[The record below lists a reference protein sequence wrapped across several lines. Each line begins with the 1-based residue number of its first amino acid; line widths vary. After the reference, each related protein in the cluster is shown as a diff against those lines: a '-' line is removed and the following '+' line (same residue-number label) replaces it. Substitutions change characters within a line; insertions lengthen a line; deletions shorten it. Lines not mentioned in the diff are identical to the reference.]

1 MNRVK
6 WDIETGGVLL
16 TSKVEEDVLGISPR
30 PVFYEE
36 LDLLKLNEL
45 GWKYPHCTE
54 PLMWA
59 CNKQYFYQGELMF
72 EAKGANVYDP
82 ATVVF
87 QTGKE
92 KAELQ
97 PVDVKK
103 MLKKNQNAMFLLE
116 TEAIEFIRDTYL
128 QYADAAQKVAAFKA
142 NQVDFE
148 ALAERATK
156 QQKQQ
161 MTIVKEDCDSFDIM
175 PLEDAKQAGKRTY
188 ATTKIDKFLAS
199 FSGGKDSQVVLDLCT
214 RAIPPQAFEV
224 IYSDTGYELPP
235 SLELYEQ
242 VKQHYQSLYPELSF
256 RIARNHEQVL
266 NYWDKIGFPSDKN
279 RWCCTVMKTAPL
291 YRSLKVD
298 DTNKQA
304 KVLAFEGTRGEE
316 SSKRSEY
323 GRIGKGVKHNN
334 VINARP
340 IIHWNTT
347 EVFLYLFE
355 QNLHINKA
363 YRVGKPRVGCLICPF
378 SSEWDDM
385 IVNRCY
391 PNELKPFL
399 TRIETWSRNR
409 DIPNLEEYI
418 QNHSWKL
425 RASGK
430 FQSSNKKIVF
440 SKDKKDLI
448 GYTENSSTPI
458 ETWLPILGA
467 CHVINNDGRING
479 ELKIKQQTFAFTIEP
494 NDKHGYNF
502 SFLDINDIAIIGDIK
517 RIIYKSTYC
526 LQCEACEV
534 ECPTGALKVYPN
546 INIDT
551 SKCIHCHKCIDFH
564 NKGCIVADSLNM
576 AQTDA
581 TKLAGISGYGT
592 FGLREEWLSEFLI
605 NPVNFWKE
613 NSLGSKQIPSLK
625 AWLKDAEITDS
636 KGNITSFGYNI
647 AELYENMPSLVWEI
661 IWITLAY
668 TSPLIKWFINKIECN
683 SVYSKQIM
691 QDIYANEYSE
701 GQTTFEYAIGALFNF
716 MSSSPI
722 GNDFCQKLT
731 YGKNEYKREPYND
744 LSREAVAYSLYKYAE
759 EQEIKSFRISD
770 LYKEDCK
777 TGPYREFGISK
788 SDLEKALRSLN
799 SDTNRVLTAE
809 LNMGLDHITLRDD
822 LNALSALEI
831 LTK

>member
-1 MNRVK
+1 MFK
-6 WDIETGGVLL
+6 LQWDKETGGVLL
-16 TSKVEEDVLGISPR
+16 SSRIEEGTLGISPR
-30 PVFYEE
+30 PVFWEE
-36 LDLLKLNEL
+36 LDLLKLNEM
-45 GWKYPHCTE
+45 GWKYPHSEE
-54 PLMWA
+54 PLLWA
-59 CNKQYFYQGELMF
+59 VNKQYWYRGELMF
-72 EAKGANVYDP
+72 EAKGANVYDL

-87 QTGKE
+87 QAGKE

-97 PVDVKK
+97 PIDVKK
-103 MLKKNQNAMFLLE
+103 MLKRNKNAMFLLE

-128 QYADAAQKVAAFKA
+128 QYADAAQKVAAFKS

-148 ALAERATK
+148 LLAERATK
-156 QQKQQ
+156 MQKQQ
-161 MTIVKEDCDSFDIM
+161 MVIVKENCDSFDIM
-175 PLEDAKQAGKRTY
+175 PLEDAKNAGKRTY

-298 DTNKQA
+298 GTNVQA

-316 SSKRSEY
+316 SSRRSEY

-340 IIHWNTT
+340 IIYWNTT
-347 EVFLYLFE
+347 EVFLYLLE
-355 QNLHINKA
+355 YGLPINKA

-385 IVNRCY
+385 IVNRRY

-399 TRIETWSRNR
+399 NRIENWSKNR
-409 DIPNLEEYI
+409 EIPNLDEYI

-430 FQSSNKKIVF
+430 FQSSNKKVVF

-448 GYTENSSTPI
+448 GYTEYASTTI
-458 ETWLPILGA
+458 ETWLPILGV
-467 CHVINNDGRING
+467 CHIVNNNNGIKG
-479 ELKIKQQTFAFTIEP
+479 ELKIKQKTFAFKIEY
-494 NDKHGYNF
+494 NNKCGYDF
-502 SFLDINDIAIIGDIK
+502 AFYDINDITLIGNIK
-517 RIIYKSTYC
+517 RIIYKATYC

-534 ECPTGALKVYPN
+534 ECPTGALKIYPN

-576 AQTDA
+576 AQTDK
-581 TKLAGISGYGT
+581 TKLTGISGYGT
-592 FGLREEWLSEFLI
+592 FGLREEWLSEFLM
-605 NPVNFWKE
+605 NPMHFWDE
-613 NSLGSKQIPSLK
+613 NTLGSKQVPSFR
-625 AWLKDAEITDS
+625 AWLKDADIIDS
-636 KGNITSFGYNI
+636 KGHLTSLGCNMT
-647 AELYENMPSLVWEI
+647 ELYENIPSLVWEV
-661 IWITLAY
+661 IWINLAY
-668 TSPLIKWFINKIECN
+668 TSPLIKWFIDKIEFR

-691 QDIYANEYSE
+691 QNIYANEYSE
-701 GQTTFEYAIGALFNF
+701 GQMTFEYAIGALFNF
-716 MSSSPI
+716 LSSSPI
-722 GNDFCQKLT
+722 GDEFCQKLN
-731 YGKNEYKREPYND
+731 YGKNEYMREPYND
-744 LSREAVAYSLYKYAE
+744 FSREAIAYSLYKYAE
-759 EQEIKSFRISD
+759 EQGIKSFRISD
-770 LYKEDCK
+770 LYKEECIV
-777 TGPYREFGISK
+777 GPYREFGISK
-788 SDLEKALRSLN
+788 NDLEKALRSLN

>member
-1 MNRVK
+1 MNRIK
-6 WDIETGGVLL
+6 WDKETGGVLL
-16 TSKVEEDVLGISPR
+16 TSKIEAGVLGIAPR

-36 LDLLKLNEL
+36 LDLLQLNKL
-45 GWKYPHCTE
+45 GWEYPRCAE

-59 CNKQYFYQGELMF
+59 CNKQYFYRGELMF

-87 QTGKE
+87 QVGKE
-92 KAELQ
+92 KAVLQ
-97 PVDVKK
+97 PMDVQA
-103 MLKKNQNAMFLLE
+103 MLKRNQNLMFLLE

-142 NQVDFE
+142 NQMDFE
-148 ALAERATK
+148 ALAEKASK
-156 QQKQQ
+156 AQKQK
-161 MTIVKEDCDSFDIM
+161 MAIVKQNCDSFDIM
-175 PLEDAKQAGKRTY
+175 PLDAAQSEGKRTY

-256 RIARNHEQVL
+256 RIARNHEKVL
-266 NYWDKIGFPSDKN
+266 NYWDKIGFPSDTN
-279 RWCCTVMKTAPL
+279 RWCCTIMKTAPL
-291 YRSLKVD
+291 YKSLKIEG
-298 DTNKQA
+298 TNKQA
-304 KVLAFEGTRGEE
+304 KALAFEGTRGEE
-316 SSKRSEY
+316 STKRSGYE
-323 GRIGKGVKHNN
+323 RIGKGVKHNN

-340 IIHWNTT
+340 IIQWNTT
-347 EVFLYLFE
+347 EVFLYLLAH
-355 QNLHINKA
+355 NLPINKA

-385 IVNRCY
+385 VVHQKY
-391 PNELKPFL
+391 SPELKPFL
-399 TRIETWSRNR
+399 SRIEDWAKSRE
-409 DIPNLEEYI
+409 IPNLNEYI

-430 FQSSNKKIVF
+430 FSISNKKVVF
-440 SKDKKDLI
+440 TKDKKDLQ
-448 GYTENSSTPI
+448 GYSKNTSTSI
-458 ETWLPILGA
+458 ETWLPILGT
-467 CHVINNDGRING
+467 CHFINSNKGISG
-479 ELKIKQQTFAFTIEP
+479 ELKIKTQTFSFDIEP
-494 NDKHGYNF
+494 NEKKGYNF
-502 SFLDINDIAIIGDIK
+502 LFHNINDIIIISNIK
-517 RIIYKSTYC
+517 RIIYKATYC
-526 LQCEACEV
+526 IQCEACEV
-534 ECPTGALKVYPN
+534 ECPTGALTVYPN
-546 INIDT
+546 IHIDT

-576 AQTDA
+576 AQTEQ
-581 TKLAGISGYGT
+581 TKLTGISSYGT

-605 NPVNFWKE
+605 NPEHFWDE
-613 NSLGSKQIPSLK
+613 NSLGKKQIPSFK
-625 AWLKDAEITDS
+625 AWLKDADIADVKGSITPLGQLIIDLNE
-636 KGNITSFGYNI
+636 NI
-647 AELYENMPSLVWEI
+647 PSLVWEI
-661 IWITLAY
+661 VWISLAHN
-668 TSPLIKWFINKIECN
+668 SILLKWFLDKVEFN
-683 SVYSKQIM
+683 SVYSKQIL
-691 QDIYANEYSE
+691 QELYANEYSE

-716 MSSSPI
+716 LSSSPI
-722 GNDFCQKLT
+722 GNEFLQKVD
-731 YGKNEYKREPYND
+731 YNKNEYKREPYND
-744 LSREAVAYSLYKYAE
+744 LSREAVAYSLYKFAE
-759 EQEIKSFRISD
+759 EQGIKSFRVSD

-777 TGPYREFGISK
+777 SGPYREFGISK
-788 SDLEKALRSLN
+788 SNLEKALRSLN